1 LSFIDVVI
9 VRTFSEGICLLAPL
23 VATRMGNHWQAD

>member
-1 LSFIDVVI
+1 MSFVNVVT
-9 VRTFSEGICLLAPL
+9 VLTFSTGICLHAPL